1 MNYNNKQDKKRWK
14 IVLVALLCIVA
25 VGLTVILKTSTRET
39 KNLHAVGEPDSTE
52 LKVAIPDTSADST
65 LLPSSTD
72 SVYTALPDTLLGRD
86 KRNPYE
92 GGYEDGYAAGC
103 DDGAANAKNASY
115 DEECSYAKTADRERY
130 VKGYREGYAKG
141 YDDGQ
146 HGKQFNIGDE

>member
-1 MNYNNKQDKKRWK
+1 MNYNNKQDKNRWK
-14 IVLVALLCIVA
+14 MVIVVLLCIIA
-25 VGLTVILKTSTRET
+25 VGITVFLKTSTSET
-39 KNLHAVGEPDSTE
+39 KNLHAMGEADSTE
-52 LKVAIPDTSADST
+52 LKVAIPDTTADST

-72 SVYTALPDTLLGRD
+72 SISTELPDTLLGRD

-103 DDGAANAKNASY
+103 DDGAADAKRASY
-115 DEECSYAKTADRERY
+115 DEECSYVKTADRENY

-141 YDDGQ
+141 FDDGK